1 MNDLFKGIHPSKHGF
16 LLKMLEASSLHFS
29 VNELVSNKIKMN
41 NYIAI
46 VKTGYLHIIKTDS
59 YGNRSLVEVLD
70 EGDIFGTNIS
80 NLVNSDYDVIAKE
93 DSLVIFID
101 TAYIY
106 SNANINSS
114 IFSQFLINL
123 LEITQK
129 KLSINNE
136 RVDILT
142 NKTIRNKLLSYFKH
156 SYMDTNARIVYIPS
170 TFTALADYLAIDRS
184 AMSRELKNLKDEGL
198 IEIKNKK
205 INLNLYFHLQVIK

>member
-1 MNDLFKGIHPSKHGF
+1 MNDLFKGIHPSKQGF

-29 VNELVSNKIKMN
+29 VNELVSSKIKMN

-46 VKTGYLHIIKTDS
+46 VKTGYLNIIKTDS
-59 YGNRSLVEVLD
+59 AGNRSLVEALD
-70 EGDIFGTNIS
+70 EGDVFGTNIS

-93 DSLVIFID
+93 ESLVIFID

-129 KLSINNE
+129 KLTLNNE

-142 NKTIRNKLLSYFKH
+142 NKTIRNKLLSYFKY
-156 SYMDTNARIVYIPS
+156 SYMDTNARIVYVPS
-170 TFTALADYLAIDRS
+170 SFTALADYLAIDRS

-205 INLNLYFHLQVIK
+205 IKLLYFPE

>member
-1 MNDLFKGIHPSKHGF
+1 MNDLFKGIHPNKQGF

-29 VNELVSNKIKMN
+29 VNELVSSKIKMN

-46 VKTGYLHIIKTDS
+46 VKTGYLNIIKTDS
-59 YGNRSLVEVLD
+59 AGNRSLVEVLD
-70 EGDIFGTNIS
+70 EGDVFGTNIS

-93 DSLVIFID
+93 DGLVIFID
-101 TAYIY
+101 TSYIY

-129 KLSINNE
+129 KLTLNNE

-142 NKTIRNKLLSYFKH
+142 NKTIRNKLLSYFKY
-156 SYMDTNARIVYIPS
+156 SYMDTNARIVYVPS
-170 TFTALADYLAIDRS
+170 SFTALADYLAIDRS

-205 INLNLYFHLQVIK
+205 IKLLYFPE

>member
-1 MNDLFKGIHPSKHGF
+1 MNDLFKGIHPSKQGF

-29 VNELVSNKIKMN
+29 VNELVSSKIKMN

-46 VKTGYLHIIKTDS
+46 VKTGYLNIIKTDS
-59 YGNRSLVEVLD
+59 AGNRSLVEVLD
-70 EGDIFGTNIS
+70 EGDVFGTNIS

-93 DSLVIFID
+93 ESLVIFID

-129 KLSINNE
+129 KLTLNNE

-142 NKTIRNKLLSYFKH
+142 NKTIRNKLLSYFKY
-156 SYMDTNARIVYIPS
+156 SYMDTNARIVYS
-170 TFTALADYLAIDRS
+170 SFTALAVYLAIDRS

-205 INLNLYFHLQVIK
+205 IKLLYFPE

>member
-1 MNDLFKGIHPSKHGF
+1 MNDLFKGIHPSKQGF

-29 VNELVSNKIKMN
+29 VNELVSSKIKMN

-46 VKTGYLHIIKTDS
+46 VKTGYLNIIKTDS
-59 YGNRSLVEVLD
+59 AGNRSLVEVLD
-70 EGDIFGTNIS
+70 EGDVFGTNIS
-80 NLVNSDYDVIAKE
+80 NLINSDYDVIAKE
-93 DSLVIFID
+93 ESLVIFID

-129 KLSINNE
+129 KLTLNNE

-142 NKTIRNKLLSYFKH
+142 NKTIRNKLLSYFKY
-156 SYMDTNARIVYIPS
+156 SYMDTNARIVYVPS
-170 TFTALADYLAIDRS
+170 SFTALADYLAIDRS

-205 INLNLYFHLQVIK
+205 IKLLYFPE

>member
-1 MNDLFKGIHPSKHGF
+1 MSDLFKGIHPSKQGF

-29 VNELVSNKIKMN
+29 VNELVSSKIKMN

-46 VKTGYLHIIKTDS
+46 VKTGYLNIIKTDS
-59 YGNRSLVEVLD
+59 AGNRSLVEVLD
-70 EGDIFGTNIS
+70 EGDVFGTNIS

-93 DSLVIFID
+93 ESLVIFID

-129 KLSINNE
+129 KLTLNNE

-142 NKTIRNKLLSYFKH
+142 NKTIRNKLLSYFKY
-156 SYMDTNARIVYIPS
+156 SYMDTNARIVYVPS
-170 TFTALADYLAIDRS
+170 SFTALADYLAIDRS

-205 INLNLYFHLQVIK
+205 IKLLYFPE

>member
-1 MNDLFKGIHPSKHGF
+1 MNDLFKGIHPSKQGF

-46 VKTGYLHIIKTDS
+46 VKTGYLNIIKTDS
-59 YGNRSLVEVLD
+59 AGNRSLVEVLD
-70 EGDIFGTNIS
+70 EGDVFGTNIS

-93 DSLVIFID
+93 ESLVIFID

-129 KLSINNE
+129 KLTLNNE

-142 NKTIRNKLLSYFKH
+142 NKTIRNKLLSYFKY
-156 SYMDTNARIVYIPS
+156 SYMDTNARIVYVPS
-170 TFTALADYLAIDRS
+170 SFTALADYLAVDRS

-205 INLNLYFHLQVIK
+205 IKLLYFPE

>member
-1 MNDLFKGIHPSKHGF
+1 MNDLFKGIHPSKQGF

-29 VNELVSNKIKMN
+29 VNELVSSKIKMN

-46 VKTGYLHIIKTDS
+46 VKTGYLNIIKTDS
-59 YGNRSLVEVLD
+59 AGNRSLVEVLD
-70 EGDIFGTNIS
+70 EGDVFGTNIS

-93 DSLVIFID
+93 ESLVIFID

-123 LEITQK
+123 LEITQR
-129 KLSINNE
+129 KLVLNNE

-142 NKTIRNKLLSYFKH
+142 NKTIRNKLLSYFKY
-156 SYMDTNARIVYIPS
+156 SYMDTNARIVYVPS
-170 TFTALADYLAIDRS
+170 SFTALADYLAIDRS

-205 INLNLYFHLQVIK
+205 IKLLYFPE

>member
-1 MNDLFKGIHPSKHGF
+1 MNDLFKGIHPSKQGF

-29 VNELVSNKIKMN
+29 VNELVSSKIKMN

-46 VKTGYLHIIKTDS
+46 VKTGYLNIIKTDS
-59 YGNRSLVEVLD
+59 AGNRSLVEVLD
-70 EGDIFGTNIS
+70 EGDVFGTNIS

-93 DSLVIFID
+93 ESLVIFID

-129 KLSINNE
+129 KLTLNNE

-142 NKTIRNKLLSYFKH
+142 NKTIRNKLLSYFKY
-156 SYMDTNARIVYIPS
+156 SYMDTNARIVYVPS
-170 TFTALADYLAIDRS
+170 SFTALADYLAIDRS

-205 INLNLYFHLQVIK
+205 IKLLYFPE

>member
-29 VNELVSNKIKMN
+29 VNELVSSKIKMN

-205 INLNLYFHLQVIK
+205 IKLLYFPE

>member
-1 MNDLFKGIHPSKHGF
+1 MNDLFKGIHPSKQGF
-16 LLKMLEASSLHFS
+16 LLKILEASSLHFS
-29 VNELVSNKIKMN
+29 VNELVSSKIKMN

-46 VKTGYLHIIKTDS
+46 VKTGYLNIIKTDS
-59 YGNRSLVEVLD
+59 AGNRSLVEVLD
-70 EGDIFGTNIS
+70 EGDVFGTNIS

-93 DSLVIFID
+93 ESLVIFID

-123 LEITQK
+123 LEITQR
-129 KLSINNE
+129 KLVLNNE

-142 NKTIRNKLLSYFKH
+142 NKTIRNKLLAYFKY
-156 SYMDTNARIVYIPS
+156 SYMDTNARIVYVPS
-170 TFTALADYLAIDRS
+170 SFTALADYLAIDRS

-205 INLNLYFHLQVIK
+205 IKLLYFPE

>member
-142 NKTIRNKLLSYFKH
+142 NETIRSKIISYFKH

-205 INLNLYFHLQVIK
+205 IKLLYFPE